1 MQEVS
6 GSIPLFSTKKALYF
20 VGSMV
25 LFFLLKQK
33 MGAALFRLHRFQTFC
48 RRASDTPDLK
58 QNRYACS
65 VFRAD
70 SSMPRP
76 ASVSLRWRSF
86 YGRGWIT
93 QAALLKIAHWT
104 VFAPSSATGP
114 QLFESTR
121 MKTQSFCKQKT
132 ASVSLRWRS
141 FYGRGWITR
150 AAHLKKPRRGFFPR
164 RTVRR
169 VDAVRIHPLSLREGY
184 YKTETPVPGSDTGVL
199 SGRGWIRTTEAEKQ
213 QIYSLSPLATRE
225 HAHILFAVIADCL
238 YILSSEV
245 AFVNYFFHGFSLFL
259 SFSIFLRFTAI
270 KALPITAKDPKT
282 FSVLRSFWS
291 W

>member
-169 VDAVRIHPLSLREGY
+169 VDAIRIHPPSLREGY

-199 SGRGWIRTTEAEKQ
+199 GGAKQPKSEPLPSGA
-213 QIYSLSPLATRE
+213 SLA
-225 HAHILFAVIADCL
+225 AI
-238 YILSSEV
+238 SSKV
-245 AFVNYFFHGFSLFL
+245 MVFVPSL
-259 SFSIFLRFTAI
+259 
-270 KALPITAKDPKT
+270 
-282 FSVLRSFWS
+282 
-291 W
+291 

>member
-1 MQEVS
+1 MQCF
-6 GSIPLFSTKKALYF
+6 P
-20 VGSMV
+20 
-25 LFFLLKQK
+25 
-33 MGAALFRLHRFQTFC
+33 
-48 RRASDTPDLK
+48 RRA
-58 QNRYACS
+58 A
-65 VFRAD
+65 

-93 QAALLKIAHWT
+93 Q
-104 VFAPSSATGP
+104 
-114 QLFESTR
+114 
-121 MKTQSFCKQKT
+121 
-132 ASVSLRWRS
+132 
-141 FYGRGWITR
+141 

-169 VDAVRIHPLSLREGY
+169 VDAVRIHPPSLREGY

-199 SGRGWIRTTEAEKQ
+199 GGRGWIRTTEAEKQ

-245 AFVNYFFHGFSLFL
+245 AFVNYFFHRFSLFL

-270 KALPITAKDPKT
+270 KALPIIVKDPKT

>member
-1 MQEVS
+1 M
-6 GSIPLFSTKKALYF
+6 
-20 VGSMV
+20 

-76 ASVSLRWRSF
+76 ASVSLRWRAF

-93 QAALLKIAHWT
+93 Q
-104 VFAPSSATGP
+104 
-114 QLFESTR
+114 
-121 MKTQSFCKQKT
+121 
-132 ASVSLRWRS
+132 
-141 FYGRGWITR
+141 

-169 VDAVRIHPLSLREGY
+169 VDAVQIHPPSLREGY

-199 SGRGWIRTTEAEKQ
+199 GGRGWIRTTEAEKQ

-225 HAHILFAVIADCL
+225 HAQILFAVIADCL

-270 KALPITAKDPKT
+270 KALSITAKDPKT